1 MTMVMNKVI
10 GAGAFKAACLAL
22 MDEVSERRTE
32 VTITKRGKPVARLV
46 PVEQAPRSVLGC
58 MVGTGSIR
66 GDVLSPATDLEDWA
80 VTR

>member
-1 MTMVMNKVI
+1 MTMVMNKVM

-32 VTITKRGKPVARLV
+32 VIITKRGKPVARLV
-46 PVEQAPRSVLGC
+46 PVEEAPRNVLGC

-66 GDVLSPATDLEDWA
+66 GDVLAPIADLEDWDVA
-80 VTR
+80 R